1 LGLINLSG
9 YPLFISTI
17 SPFNQP
23 FTYTTNHFLYT
34 TQLPTKINNFMK
46 NNLLLRSSLRR
57 LVAFMV
63 LATVALTSNGCD
75 FLAEKLGVDYVTVP
89 MDKFATELPVAN
101 GSIGYSS
108 GEVSLGNVTLPK
120 VFEADEIRLATD
132 QLVFTETT
140 DALGKT
146 SAQNGKVRIAINLQG
161 YCAGQ
166 VILTITNSVVTAIS
180 PNPVPI
186 GACTELAADYPILPE
201 SVKASLAPDYLTLS
215 VDGIKQAVN
224 KAIRA
229 LKVKGT
235 VTVVV
240 LQGTLRGKF
249 TLKKA
254 DVHLD
259 F

>member
-1 LGLINLSG
+1 
-9 YPLFISTI
+9 
-17 SPFNQP
+17 
-23 FTYTTNHFLYT
+23 
-34 TQLPTKINNFMK
+34 MK

-146 SAQNGKVRIAINLQG
+146 SAQNGKVRVTINIEG

-166 VILTITNSVVTAIS
+166 VTLTITNSAVSAIS

-186 GACTELAADYPILPE
+186 GQCSQLSAYYQILPAA
-201 SVKASLAPDYLTLS
+201 VKANLATDYLTLS
-215 VDGIKQAVN
+215 TSSIRTLVN
-224 KAIRA
+224 TAIRA

-235 VTVVV
+235 VTVEV
-240 LQGTLRGKF
+240 LEGTIRGKF